1 MRFLS
6 FRKLF
11 LRSRIALIL
20 VLLALFAAVSARTE
34 EPAVFAISGARI
46 FPVSG
51 APLEKGTV
59 ILRNGIIEAVGAN
72 VAIPPDARTLDGTGL
87 TVYPGLIDGL
97 CDAGLEEPRAPQAPG
112 PPSARPGPPAAPA
125 QPAQQA
131 PAPPAAERPLLN
143 SHVQAADLINPTN
156 RKIESARAVGITTAL
171 VAPRTGIFE
180 GQSSL
185 VNLSGASVGAMI
197 VKTPVAMHIS
207 LQSAGGFG
215 GGYPS
220 SLMGVVAFVK
230 QTFLDAERY
239 DVAWNIYNV
248 HTGVVRPD
256 YNHSLQALIPV
267 LKQELPA
274 VVPGDTPAQIQRAM
288 ELAQSFKLK
297 CILSG
302 GSEAARIAPL
312 LKEKG
317 VPVLLSMKFP
327 ERDRD
332 SDPELEEELPVLRR
346 RVEAP
351 VNAEA
356 LAKAGVQFAFQSGD
370 ISSPRDFMRNIAR
383 SVEAGLPKDIAMRAL
398 TLTAAEIFGV
408 AGKLGSIEKGKT
420 ANLTI
425 ATGDIFDSRTRVKYV
440 FIDGKKYDITEP
452 EPE

>member
-112 PPSARPGPPAAPA
+112 PPSARPGPPDAPA

-197 VKTPVAMHIS
+197 VKTTVAMHIS

-327 ERDRD
+327 ERDRE
-332 SDPELEEELPVLRR
+332 SDPELEEELPV
-346 RVEAP
+346 
-351 VNAEA
+351 NAAA

-398 TLTAAEIFGV
+398 TLTAAEIFGI
-408 AGKLGSIEKGKT
+408 AGKLGSIEKGKA

-425 ATGDIFDSRTRVKYV
+425 ATGDVFDSRTRVKYV

-452 EPE
+452 E